1 MHDLAKMFLHCLNHW
16 KLETPTQK
24 KLHSQGEDLA
34 AYKQNYTRSVDI
46 TSLHRNQ
53 KWPQFSRLLT
63 VTIIPKARF
72 LWRLISTNPRL
83 RFCYTF
89 YKLPKFRL
97 TLFNSL
103 EYFSWNN
110 GLLVFST
117 PENRFSKLSWF
128 LFLILMIYLKMRT
141 DSKHDGIKHEH
152 VIFTQACPR
161 SRQRRA
167 RLCQCECFCR
177 SNLWREGGGGG
188 FGKLCVPLEKSWL
201 CPVLY
206 CIHHLLAS
214 LYQVNLNKLKSQG
227 KELNSASGKIWV

>member
-177 SNLWREGGGGG
+177 SNLWRGGGG

-201 CPVLY
+201 RPVLY

-227 KELNSASGKIWV
+227 KGLNSASGKIWV

>member
-16 KLETPTQK
+16 KLETPMQK

-53 KWPQFSRLLT
+53 KWSQFSRLLT

-72 LWRLISTNPRL
+72 LLKTNPGL
-83 RFCYTF
+83 RFCCTF

-97 TLFNSL
+97 TLFDSL

-117 PENRFSKLSWF
+117 PENRFQNNTLFSHIRKLVFVW
-128 LFLILMIYLKMRT
+128 ILMIYLKMCT

-152 VIFTQACPR
+152 VIFTQACLR

-177 SNLWREGGGGG
+177 SNWGRGGDVKNCAYLWKNPGYA
-188 FGKLCVPLEKSWL
+188 
-201 CPVLY
+201 PVLY
-206 CIHHLLAS
+206 CIHHLWAP
-214 LYQVNLNKLKSQG
+214 LYQVNLNKLKSRVQVRTC
-227 KELNSASGKIWV
+227 ETH